1 MTESWDERYEQLL
14 IGVLPRL
21 SRSGAVAPDTNLRAV
36 GLDSMAIV
44 EIVVRIEEAY
54 GIRLPDETLQAET
67 FRTPGDLWAVVR
79 TQVAQQV

>member
-1 MTESWDERYEQLL
+1 
-14 IGVLPRL
+14 
-21 SRSGAVAPDTNLRAV
+21 VAPDTNLRAV